1 MAVSNLRL
9 GGITSGFDTEAMVTQ
24 LLSSYQ
30 TRIDKQSQ
38 KITKLS
44 WQQSAYQDITKK
56 ITEFKNTY
64 FDVLKRDTYLMSPST
79 FNKFKADVTATSNAD
94 AAGLTVSTTSNSSSG
109 SYKIKLNQAAK
120 ASTAQGNSI
129 TSGNFKLDL
138 DKALSSASGEVKTND
153 DGSKTW
159 TMNFAL
165 DVQVGGIRKTIS
177 FSADALLG
185 ADGNVAD
192 KDAAKSSIIDSLNQ
206 KLQESFGYSGKTS
219 GATGATDANGKEW
232 FLQVKL
238 GSDGKA
244 EFQVGGNASVS
255 VAENKGN
262 FGLAQPKEK
271 VAISTGSV
279 VTGVNALQV
288 EIGGKNVSV
297 AFNGVSSTYYDSKGQ
312 TGNEAILAEYKELKT
327 AAYRKSYN
335 LADNEIVSDEQLE
348 KFTYSNEQAAKDK
361 NAASIKEALK
371 GVAGYTFN
379 FDGTYVTAADSNGN
393 SVDFSM
399 TSVEG
404 GTLGLTK
411 ASASNKINSGSTLS
425 DLGFKPEA
433 DGTYKLNINGTEIS
447 LDKNSTISSMMSAV
461 NKSAAGVTMTYSS
474 LTNSFTLES
483 KEFGVSAV
491 NKSAAGVTMTYS
503 SLTNS
508 FTLESKEFGGA
519 GKVEVGDTS
528 LGRSLGLVDDN
539 GTVGASEGQN
549 AIFEIN
555 GQEVYLNDNTYT
567 LDGNTFTFNDNM
579 TIGETYTV
587 NIAKDST
594 TVKDA
599 LKKFVES
606 YNKLIDDVYG
616 YIGKSPAK
624 DDDGNTYEPL
634 TNAEKDE
641 MSEDE
646 ITKWEEKA
654 KQGVLY
660 NDSTVSTVMSQM
672 RSALYTSV
680 TLDDGSKFGIY
691 NLGIKTS
698 SEWSEHG
705 KLQIDENAFDKAFEN
720 NEDAIIKLF
729 TDSDTGMMKKLNSV
743 IDGAVKSSGAAN
755 TRGTLVRKAG
765 KADSSVTTDST
776 IYKEM
781 VKMQDRLK
789 ELQDR
794 YDTKEEYWW
803 KVFTNMETAMADL
816 NSQTSYISSYLG
828 TGTSSYQ

>member
-94 AAGLTVSTTSNSSSG
+94 TAGLTVSTTSNSSSG

-232 FLQVKL
+232 FLQAKL

-279 VTGVNALQV
+279 VTGVNAFQV

-312 TGNEAILAEYKELKT
+312 TGNEAILAEYKGLKT

-335 LADNEIVSDEQLE
+335 LAENEIVSDEQLE
-348 KFTYSNEQAAKDK
+348 KFNYSNEQAAKDK

-447 LDKNSTISSMMSAV
+447 LDKKSTISSMMSAV

-483 KEFGVSAV
+483 KEFG
-491 NKSAAGVTMTYS
+491 GT
-503 SLTNS
+503 
-508 FTLESKEFGGA
+508 

-794 YDTKEEYWW
+794 YNTKEEYWW

>member
-94 AAGLTVSTTSNSSSG
+94 TAGLTVSTTSNSSSG

-232 FLQVKL
+232 FLQAKL

-279 VTGVNALQV
+279 VTGVNAFQV

-312 TGNEAILAEYKELKT
+312 TGNEAILAEYKGLKT

-335 LADNEIVSDEQLE
+335 LAENEIVSDEQLE
-348 KFTYSNEQAAKDK
+348 KFNYSNEQAAKDK

-411 ASASNKINSGSTLS
+411 ASASNKISSGSTLS

-447 LDKNSTISSMMSAV
+447 LDKNSTISSMM
-461 NKSAAGVTMTYSS
+461 
-474 LTNSFTLES
+474 
-483 KEFGVSAV
+483 SAV

-698 SEWSEHG
+698 SKWSEHG

>member
-1 MAVSNLRL
+1 MAVRNLRL

-312 TGNEAILAEYKELKT
+312 TGNEAILAEYKGLKT

-348 KFTYSNEQAAKDK
+348 KFNYSNEQAAKDK

-411 ASASNKINSGSTLS
+411 ASASNKISSGSTLS

-447 LDKNSTISSMMSAV
+447 LDKKSTISSMM
-461 NKSAAGVTMTYSS
+461 
-474 LTNSFTLES
+474 
-483 KEFGVSAV
+483 SAV

>member
-371 GVAGYTFN
+371 GVAGYTFH

-411 ASASNKINSGSTLS
+411 ASASNKISSGSTLS

-447 LDKNSTISSMMSAV
+447 LDKNSTISSMM
-461 NKSAAGVTMTYSS
+461 
-474 LTNSFTLES
+474 
-483 KEFGVSAV
+483 SAV

-705 KLQIDENAFDKAFEN
+705 KLQIDEDAFDKAFEN

>member
-94 AAGLTVSTTSNSSSG
+94 TAGLTVSTTSNSSSG

-138 DKALSSASGEVKTND
+138 DKALSSTSGEVKTND

-279 VTGVNALQV
+279 VTGVNAFQV

-348 KFTYSNEQAAKDK
+348 KFNYSNEQAAKDK

-411 ASASNKINSGSTLS
+411 ASASNKISSGSTLS

-447 LDKNSTISSMMSAV
+447 LDKKSTISSMM
-461 NKSAAGVTMTYSS
+461 
-474 LTNSFTLES
+474 
-483 KEFGVSAV
+483 SAV

>member
-94 AAGLTVSTTSNSSSG
+94 ASGLTVSTTSNSSSG

-244 EFQVGGNASVS
+244 EFQVGGNASAS

-279 VTGVNALQV
+279 VTGVNAFQV

-348 KFTYSNEQAAKDK
+348 KFNYSNEQAAKDK

-411 ASASNKINSGSTLS
+411 ASASNKISSGSTLS

-447 LDKNSTISSMMSAV
+447 LDKKSTISSMMSAV

-483 KEFGVSAV
+483 KE
-491 NKSAAGVTMTYS
+491 
-503 SLTNS
+503 L
-508 FTLESKEFGGA
+508 GGA

-634 TNAEKDE
+634 TDAEKEE

>member
-94 AAGLTVSTTSNSSSG
+94 ASGLTVSTTSNSSSG

-192 KDAAKSSIIDSLNQ
+192 KDAAKASIIDSLNQ

-279 VTGVNALQV
+279 VTGVNAFQV

-379 FDGTYVTAADSNGN
+379 FDGTYITAADSNGN

-411 ASASNKINSGSTLS
+411 ASASNKISSGSTLS

-447 LDKNSTISSMMSAV
+447 LDKKSTISSMM
-461 NKSAAGVTMTYSS
+461 
-474 LTNSFTLES
+474 
-483 KEFGVSAV
+483 SAV

-705 KLQIDENAFDKAFEN
+705 KLQIDEDAFDKAFEN

>member
-94 AAGLTVSTTSNSSSG
+94 ASGLTVSTTSNSSSG

-279 VTGVNALQV
+279 VTGVNAFQV

-411 ASASNKINSGSTLS
+411 ASASNKISSGSTLS

-447 LDKNSTISSMMSAV
+447 LDKKSTISSMMSAV

-483 KEFGVSAV
+483 KE
-491 NKSAAGVTMTYS
+491 
-503 SLTNS
+503 L
-508 FTLESKEFGGA
+508 GGA

-660 NDSTVSTVMSQM
+660 NDSTVSTVMSQK

>member
-94 AAGLTVSTTSNSSSG
+94 TAGLTVSTTSNSSSG

-279 VTGVNALQV
+279 VTGVNAFQV

-348 KFTYSNEQAAKDK
+348 KFNYSNEQAAKDK

-447 LDKNSTISSMMSAV
+447 LDKKSTISSMMSAV

-483 KEFGVSAV
+483 KEFG
-491 NKSAAGVTMTYS
+491 GT
-503 SLTNS
+503 
-508 FTLESKEFGGA
+508 

-634 TNAEKDE
+634 TNAEKEE

-660 NDSTVSTVMSQM
+660 NDSTVSTIMSQM
-672 RSALYTSV
+672 RSALYTNV

-743 IDGAVKSSGAAN
+743 IDGAVKSSGAVN

>member
-411 ASASNKINSGSTLS
+411 ASASNKISSGSTLS

-447 LDKNSTISSMMSAV
+447 LDKKSTISSMMSAV

-483 KEFGVSAV
+483 KE
-491 NKSAAGVTMTYS
+491 
-503 SLTNS
+503 L
-508 FTLESKEFGGA
+508 GGA

-555 GQEVYLNDNTYT
+555 GKEVYLNDNTYT

-634 TNAEKDE
+634 TDAEKEE

>member
-94 AAGLTVSTTSNSSSG
+94 ASGLTVSTTSNSSSG

-312 TGNEAILAEYKELKT
+312 TGNEAILAEYKGLKT

-447 LDKNSTISSMMSAV
+447 LDKKSTISSMMSAV

-483 KEFGVSAV
+483 KEFG
-491 NKSAAGVTMTYS
+491 GT
-503 SLTNS
+503 
-508 FTLESKEFGGA
+508 

>member
-94 AAGLTVSTTSNSSSG
+94 ASGLTVSTTSNSSSG

-279 VTGVNALQV
+279 VTGVNAFQV

-379 FDGTYVTAADSNGN
+379 FDGTYITAADSNGN

-447 LDKNSTISSMMSAV
+447 LDKKSTISSMM
-461 NKSAAGVTMTYSS
+461 
-474 LTNSFTLES
+474 
-483 KEFGVSAV
+483 SAV

>member
-1 MAVSNLRL
+1 
-9 GGITSGFDTEAMVTQ
+9 
-24 LLSSYQ
+24 
-30 TRIDKQSQ
+30 
-38 KITKLS
+38 
-44 WQQSAYQDITKK
+44 
-56 ITEFKNTY
+56 
-64 FDVLKRDTYLMSPST
+64 
-79 FNKFKADVTATSNAD
+79 
-94 AAGLTVSTTSNSSSG
+94 
-109 SYKIKLNQAAK
+109 
-120 ASTAQGNSI
+120 
-129 TSGNFKLDL
+129 
-138 DKALSSASGEVKTND
+138 
-153 DGSKTW
+153 
-159 TMNFAL
+159 MNFAL

-279 VTGVNALQV
+279 VTGVNAFQV

-348 KFTYSNEQAAKDK
+348 KFNYSNEQAAKDK

-411 ASASNKINSGSTLS
+411 ASASNKISSGSTLS

-447 LDKNSTISSMMSAV
+447 LDKKSTISSMM
-461 NKSAAGVTMTYSS
+461 
-474 LTNSFTLES
+474 
-483 KEFGVSAV
+483 SAV

-634 TNAEKDE
+634 TNAEKEE

-660 NDSTVSTVMSQM
+660 NDSTVSTIMSQM
-672 RSALYTSV
+672 RSALYTNV

-794 YDTKEEYWW
+794 YNTKEEYWW

>member
-279 VTGVNALQV
+279 VTGVNAFQV

-447 LDKNSTISSMMSAV
+447 LDKKSTISSMM
-461 NKSAAGVTMTYSS
+461 
-474 LTNSFTLES
+474 
-483 KEFGVSAV
+483 SAV

-705 KLQIDENAFDKAFEN
+705 KLQIDEDAFDKAFEN

>member
-232 FLQVKL
+232 FLQAKL

-279 VTGVNALQV
+279 VTGVNAFQV

-393 SVDFSM
+393 SVYFSM

-447 LDKNSTISSMMSAV
+447 LDKKSTISSMM
-461 NKSAAGVTMTYSS
+461 
-474 LTNSFTLES
+474 
-483 KEFGVSAV
+483 SAV

>member
-94 AAGLTVSTTSNSSSG
+94 TAGLTVSTTSNSSSG

-279 VTGVNALQV
+279 VTGVNAFQV

-335 LADNEIVSDEQLE
+335 LAENEIVSDKQLE

-411 ASASNKINSGSTLS
+411 ASASNKISSGSTLS

-447 LDKNSTISSMMSAV
+447 LDKKSTISSMM
-461 NKSAAGVTMTYSS
+461 
-474 LTNSFTLES
+474 
-483 KEFGVSAV
+483 SAV

-634 TNAEKDE
+634 TNAEKEE

-660 NDSTVSTVMSQM
+660 NDSTVSTIMSQM
-672 RSALYTSV
+672 RSALYTNV

-705 KLQIDENAFDKAFEN
+705 KLQIDEDAFDKAFEN

>member
-94 AAGLTVSTTSNSSSG
+94 TAGLTVSTTSNSSSG

-279 VTGVNALQV
+279 VTGVNAFQV

-312 TGNEAILAEYKELKT
+312 TGNEAILAEYKGLKT

-335 LADNEIVSDEQLE
+335 LAENEIVSDEQLE
-348 KFTYSNEQAAKDK
+348 KFNYSNEQAAKDK

-447 LDKNSTISSMMSAV
+447 LDKKSTISSMM
-461 NKSAAGVTMTYSS
+461 
-474 LTNSFTLES
+474 
-483 KEFGVSAV
+483 SAV

>member
-94 AAGLTVSTTSNSSSG
+94 ASGLTVSTTSNSSSG

-447 LDKNSTISSMMSAV
+447 LDKKSTISSMM
-461 NKSAAGVTMTYSS
+461 
-474 LTNSFTLES
+474 
-483 KEFGVSAV
+483 SAV

-634 TNAEKDE
+634 TNAEKEE

-660 NDSTVSTVMSQM
+660 NDSTVSTIMSQM
-672 RSALYTSV
+672 RSALYTNV

-794 YDTKEEYWW
+794 YNTKEEYWW

>member
-94 AAGLTVSTTSNSSSG
+94 ASGLTVSTTSNSSSG

-232 FLQVKL
+232 FLQVQL

-411 ASASNKINSGSTLS
+411 ASASNKISSGSTLS

-447 LDKNSTISSMMSAV
+447 LDKKSTISSMM
-461 NKSAAGVTMTYSS
+461 
-474 LTNSFTLES
+474 
-483 KEFGVSAV
+483 SAV

>member
-94 AAGLTVSTTSNSSSG
+94 ASGLTVSTTSNSSSG

-447 LDKNSTISSMMSAV
+447 LDKKSTISSMMSAV

-483 KEFGVSAV
+483 KEFG
-491 NKSAAGVTMTYS
+491 GT
-503 SLTNS
+503 
-508 FTLESKEFGGA
+508 

-555 GQEVYLNDNTYT
+555 GKEVYLNDNTYT

-634 TNAEKDE
+634 TDAEKEE

>member
-279 VTGVNALQV
+279 VTGVNAFQV

-312 TGNEAILAEYKELKT
+312 TGNEAILAEYKGLKT

-348 KFTYSNEQAAKDK
+348 KFNYSNEQAAKDK

-447 LDKNSTISSMMSAV
+447 LDKKSTISSMM
-461 NKSAAGVTMTYSS
+461 
-474 LTNSFTLES
+474 
-483 KEFGVSAV
+483 SAV

-660 NDSTVSTVMSQM
+660 NDSTVSTIMSQM
-672 RSALYTSV
+672 RSALYTNV

-794 YDTKEEYWW
+794 YNTKEEYWW

>member
-153 DGSKTW
+153 DGSETW

-279 VTGVNALQV
+279 VTGVNAFQV

-297 AFNGVSSTYYDSKGQ
+297 AFNGVSSTYYDSKSQ

-348 KFTYSNEQAAKDK
+348 KFNYSNEQAAKDK

-447 LDKNSTISSMMSAV
+447 LDKKSTISSMMSAV

-483 KEFGVSAV
+483 KE
-491 NKSAAGVTMTYS
+491 
-503 SLTNS
+503 L
-508 FTLESKEFGGA
+508 GGA

-634 TNAEKDE
+634 TDAEKEE

>member
-94 AAGLTVSTTSNSSSG
+94 TAGLTVSTTSNSSSG

-138 DKALSSASGEVKTND
+138 DKALSSTSGEVKTND

-279 VTGVNALQV
+279 VTGVNAFQV

-348 KFTYSNEQAAKDK
+348 KFNYSNEQAAKDK

-411 ASASNKINSGSTLS
+411 ASASNKISSGSTLS

-447 LDKNSTISSMMSAV
+447 LDKKSTISSMMSAV

-483 KEFGVSAV
+483 KE
-491 NKSAAGVTMTYS
+491 
-503 SLTNS
+503 L
-508 FTLESKEFGGA
+508 GGA

-634 TNAEKDE
+634 TDAEKEE

-743 IDGAVKSSGAAN
+743 IDGAVKSRGAAN

>member
-94 AAGLTVSTTSNSSSG
+94 ASGLTVSTTSNSSSG

-206 KLQESFGYSGKTS
+206 KLKESFGYSGKTS

-279 VTGVNALQV
+279 VTGVNAFQV

-335 LADNEIVSDEQLE
+335 LAENEIVSDKQLE

-411 ASASNKINSGSTLS
+411 ASASNKISSGSTLS

-447 LDKNSTISSMMSAV
+447 LDKKSTISSMM
-461 NKSAAGVTMTYSS
+461 
-474 LTNSFTLES
+474 
-483 KEFGVSAV
+483 SAV

>member
-219 GATGATDANGKEW
+219 GAAGATDANGKEW

-447 LDKNSTISSMMSAV
+447 LDKKSTISSMM
-461 NKSAAGVTMTYSS
+461 
-474 LTNSFTLES
+474 
-483 KEFGVSAV
+483 SAV

>member
-94 AAGLTVSTTSNSSSG
+94 TAGLTVSTTSNSSSG

-279 VTGVNALQV
+279 VTGVNAFQV

-348 KFTYSNEQAAKDK
+348 KFNYSNEQAAKDK

-371 GVAGYTFN
+371 GVAEYTFN

-411 ASASNKINSGSTLS
+411 ASASNKISSGSTLS

-447 LDKNSTISSMMSAV
+447 LDKKSTISSMMSAV

-483 KEFGVSAV
+483 KE
-491 NKSAAGVTMTYS
+491 
-503 SLTNS
+503 L
-508 FTLESKEFGGA
+508 GGA

-634 TNAEKDE
+634 TDAEKEE

>member
-94 AAGLTVSTTSNSSSG
+94 TAGLTVSTTSNSSSG

-279 VTGVNALQV
+279 VTGVNAFQV

-348 KFTYSNEQAAKDK
+348 KFNYSNEQAAKDK

-447 LDKNSTISSMMSAV
+447 LDKKSTISSMMSAV

-483 KEFGVSAV
+483 KEFG
-491 NKSAAGVTMTYS
+491 GT
-503 SLTNS
+503 
-508 FTLESKEFGGA
+508 

-672 RSALYTSV
+672 RSALYTNV

-743 IDGAVKSSGAAN
+743 IDGAVKSSGAVN

>member
-94 AAGLTVSTTSNSSSG
+94 TAGLTVSTTSNSSSG

-279 VTGVNALQV
+279 VTGVNAFQV

-348 KFTYSNEQAAKDK
+348 KFNYSNEQAAKDK

-411 ASASNKINSGSTLS
+411 ASASNKISSGSTLS

-447 LDKNSTISSMMSAV
+447 LDKKSTISSMMSAV

-483 KEFGVSAV
+483 KE
-491 NKSAAGVTMTYS
+491 
-503 SLTNS
+503 L
-508 FTLESKEFGGA
+508 GGA

-555 GQEVYLNDNTYT
+555 GKEVYLNDNTYT

-634 TNAEKDE
+634 TDAEKEE

>member
-327 AAYRKSYN
+327 AAHRKSYN

-447 LDKNSTISSMMSAV
+447 LDKKSTISSMM
-461 NKSAAGVTMTYSS
+461 
-474 LTNSFTLES
+474 
-483 KEFGVSAV
+483 SAV

-705 KLQIDENAFDKAFEN
+705 KLQIDEDAFDKAFEN

>member
-94 AAGLTVSTTSNSSSG
+94 ASGLTVSTTSNSSSG

-279 VTGVNALQV
+279 VTGVNAFQV

-447 LDKNSTISSMMSAV
+447 LDKKSTISSMM
-461 NKSAAGVTMTYSS
+461 
-474 LTNSFTLES
+474 
-483 KEFGVSAV
+483 SAV

-634 TNAEKDE
+634 TDAEKEE

-794 YDTKEEYWW
+794 YNTKEEYWW

>member
-138 DKALSSASGEVKTND
+138 DKALSSTSGEVKTND

-271 VAISTGSV
+271 FAISTGSV
-279 VTGVNALQV
+279 VTGVNAFQV

-297 AFNGVSSTYYDSKGQ
+297 AFNGVSSTYYDSKDQ
-312 TGNEAILAEYKELKT
+312 TGNEAILAEYKKLKT

-335 LADNEIVSDEQLE
+335 LAENEIVSDKQLE

-411 ASASNKINSGSTLS
+411 ASASNKISSGSTLS

-447 LDKNSTISSMMSAV
+447 LDKKSTISSMM
-461 NKSAAGVTMTYSS
+461 
-474 LTNSFTLES
+474 
-483 KEFGVSAV
+483 SAV

-555 GQEVYLNDNTYT
+555 GKEVYLNDNTYT

-606 YNKLIDDVYG
+606 YNKLIEDVYG

-705 KLQIDENAFDKAFEN
+705 KLQIDEDAFDKAFEN

>member
-94 AAGLTVSTTSNSSSG
+94 ASGLTVSTTSNSSSG

-232 FLQVKL
+232 FLQAKL

-279 VTGVNALQV
+279 VTGVNAFQV

-312 TGNEAILAEYKELKT
+312 TGNEAILAEYKGLKT

-335 LADNEIVSDEQLE
+335 LAENEIVSDEQLE
-348 KFTYSNEQAAKDK
+348 KFNYSNEQAAKDK

-411 ASASNKINSGSTLS
+411 ASASNKISSGSTLS

-447 LDKNSTISSMMSAV
+447 LDKNSTISSMM
-461 NKSAAGVTMTYSS
+461 
-474 LTNSFTLES
+474 
-483 KEFGVSAV
+483 SAV

>member
-1 MAVSNLRL
+1 L
-9 GGITSGFDTEAMVTQ
+9 Q
-24 LLSSYQ
+24 
-30 TRIDKQSQ
+30 
-38 KITKLS
+38 ITK
-44 WQQSAYQDITKK
+44 
-56 ITEFKNTY
+56 
-64 FDVLKRDTYLMSPST
+64 
-79 FNKFKADVTATSNAD
+79 
-94 AAGLTVSTTSNSSSG
+94 
-109 SYKIKLNQAAK
+109 
-120 ASTAQGNSI
+120 
-129 TSGNFKLDL
+129 
-138 DKALSSASGEVKTND
+138 
-153 DGSKTW
+153 
-159 TMNFAL
+159 
-165 DVQVGGIRKTIS
+165 
-177 FSADALLG
+177 
-185 ADGNVAD
+185 
-192 KDAAKSSIIDSLNQ
+192 
-206 KLQESFGYSGKTS
+206 
-219 GATGATDANGKEW
+219 
-232 FLQVKL
+232 
-238 GSDGKA
+238 
-244 EFQVGGNASVS
+244 
-255 VAENKGN
+255 
-262 FGLAQPKEK
+262 
-271 VAISTGSV
+271 
-279 VTGVNALQV
+279 
-288 EIGGKNVSV
+288 
-297 AFNGVSSTYYDSKGQ
+297 
-312 TGNEAILAEYKELKT
+312 
-327 AAYRKSYN
+327 
-335 LADNEIVSDEQLE
+335 IVSDEQLE

-447 LDKNSTISSMMSAV
+447 LDKKSTISSMM
-461 NKSAAGVTMTYSS
+461 
-474 LTNSFTLES
+474 
-483 KEFGVSAV
+483 SAV

>member
-94 AAGLTVSTTSNSSSG
+94 TAGLTVSTTSNSSSG

-138 DKALSSASGEVKTND
+138 DKALSSTSGEVKTND

-279 VTGVNALQV
+279 VTGVNAFQV

-348 KFTYSNEQAAKDK
+348 KFNYSNEQAAKDK

-411 ASASNKINSGSTLS
+411 ASASNKISSGSTLS

-447 LDKNSTISSMMSAV
+447 LDKKSTISSMMSAV

-483 KEFGVSAV
+483 KE
-491 NKSAAGVTMTYS
+491 
-503 SLTNS
+503 L
-508 FTLESKEFGGA
+508 GGA

-634 TNAEKDE
+634 TDAEKEE

>member
-94 AAGLTVSTTSNSSSG
+94 ASGLTVSTTSNSSSG

-447 LDKNSTISSMMSAV
+447 LDKKSTISSMM
-461 NKSAAGVTMTYSS
+461 
-474 LTNSFTLES
+474 
-483 KEFGVSAV
+483 SAV

-634 TNAEKDE
+634 INAEKDE

>member
-312 TGNEAILAEYKELKT
+312 TGNEAILAEYKGLKT

-348 KFTYSNEQAAKDK
+348 KFNYSNEQAAKDK
-361 NAASIKEALK
+361 NAASIKEAPK

-447 LDKNSTISSMMSAV
+447 LDKKSTISSMM
-461 NKSAAGVTMTYSS
+461 
-474 LTNSFTLES
+474 
-483 KEFGVSAV
+483 SAV

>member
-94 AAGLTVSTTSNSSSG
+94 ASGLTVSTTSNSSSG

-447 LDKNSTISSMMSAV
+447 LDKKSTISSMM
-461 NKSAAGVTMTYSS
+461 
-474 LTNSFTLES
+474 
-483 KEFGVSAV
+483 SAV

-641 MSEDE
+641 MTEDE